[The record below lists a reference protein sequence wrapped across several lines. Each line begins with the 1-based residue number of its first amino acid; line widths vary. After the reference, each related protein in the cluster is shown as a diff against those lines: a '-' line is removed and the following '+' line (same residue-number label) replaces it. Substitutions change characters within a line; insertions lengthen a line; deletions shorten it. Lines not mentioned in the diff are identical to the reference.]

1 MFKEKECVQKVF
13 KLLNKPEIEA
23 QTCFNGL
30 TCLQAMMGLSE
41 FLVYKIYV
49 KETLHHKAVIPYL
62 ILSMT

>member
-41 FLVYKIYV
+41 FLVLRFMSKKLYIIKQLYHIWFC
-49 KETLHHKAVIPYL
+49 LWH
-62 ILSMT
+62 